1 MTNDREMRLVQNCLQ
16 LLRVIFFIILLS
28 GIGMNAIADDAPVV
42 AVAANFSPA
51 LAEIIKEFTA
61 HTGQEIRISTGATGT
76 LVRQIEQGAPFELFL
91 SADEEHIAY
100 LQDKGFAQDGGRVY
114 AIGIL
119 VLYLPHT
126 TRLNITANNADIL
139 KQLYS
144 QKQVRVAIANPEL
157 APYGYAAKQ
166 VLQRFGQWHM
176 VQDRVVLG
184 ENVGQAAQFAL
195 SGSVDAAL
203 LPYALALDPGM
214 QASGQFRIIAA
225 DWYAP
230 IRQRMALLKNAGK
243 ATTEF
248 YAYLS
253 SETAQQII
261 HKYGYALP

>member
-1 MTNDREMRLVQNCLQ
+1 VKPGDCFLA
-16 LLRVIFFIILLS
+16 LLLLF
-28 GIGMNAIADDAPVV
+28 GIGSARAEADIPVV

-61 HTGQEIRISTGATGT
+61 RTGKEIRTSTAASGT
-76 LVRQIEQGAPFELFL
+76 LVMQIEQGAPFQLFL
-91 SADEEHIAY
+91 SADEKNIFF
-100 LQDKGFAQDGGRVY
+100 LQNKGLTEDNGRIY

-126 TRLNITANNADIL
+126 TRLKISPDNTEIL
-139 KQLYS
+139 KQFYGRKDL
-144 QKQVRVAIANPEL
+144 RIAIANPEL
-157 APYGYAAKQ
+157 APYGVAAKQ

-195 SGSVDAAL
+195 SGAVDAAL

-214 QASGQFRIIAA
+214 QVYGQFLVIAA

-230 IRQRMALLKNAGK
+230 VRQRMVLLKNAGK
-243 ATTEF
+243 TAAEF
-248 YAYLS
+248 YAYLHG
-253 SETAQQII
+253 ETARQII
-261 HKYGYALP
+261 RKYGYALPAR

>member
-1 MTNDREMRLVQNCLQ
+1 
-16 LLRVIFFIILLS
+16 
-28 GIGMNAIADDAPVV
+28 MNAVADDAPVV

-51 LAEIIKEFTA
+51 LAEIVKQFTA
-61 HTGQEIRISTGATGT
+61 RMGKDIRISAGATGT

-100 LQDKGFAQDGGRVY
+100 LQEKGFTQDNGSLY

-119 VLYLPHT
+119 VLYLPQT
-126 TRLNITANNADIL
+126 TRLNIMAENADIL

-144 QKQVRVAIANPEL
+144 QKHLRIAIANPEL
-157 APYGYAAKQ
+157 APYGFAAQQ
-166 VLQRFGQWHM
+166 VLQRFGPWHM
-176 VQDRVVLG
+176 LQGRVVLG

-203 LPYALALDPGM
+203 LPYALALNPDM
-214 QASGQFRIIAA
+214 QAAGQFQIIAA

-243 ATTEF
+243 TATEL

-253 SETAQQII
+253 SEAARDII
-261 HKYGYALP
+261 RKYGYALPLR